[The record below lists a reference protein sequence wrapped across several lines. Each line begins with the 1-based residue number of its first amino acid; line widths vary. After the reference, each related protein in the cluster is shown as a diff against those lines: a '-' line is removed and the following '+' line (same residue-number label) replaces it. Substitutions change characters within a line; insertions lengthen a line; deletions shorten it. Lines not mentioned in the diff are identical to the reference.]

1 MTKKKRDL
9 SNVPPEY
16 LMVAQLI
23 QISAL
28 MNILGGL
35 LATLLGM
42 AVCVSTYG
50 CCFPFIFMGIPS
62 VIVGAFE
69 LQWGTTASNGHRV
82 RDLKQKSLW
91 GLGSSVLLVFAA
103 PMIGLPSLL
112 LEIVVQTRLNDRA
125 LTRFLRGETSPETP
139 LLTDDSVT

>member
-91 GLGSSVLLVFAA
+91 GLGSSLGSWVHPWGPGFIPGGGGLSLVKGVISYN
-103 PMIGLPSLL
+103 P
-112 LEIVVQTRLNDRA
+112 
-125 LTRFLRGETSPETP
+125 
-139 LLTDDSVT
+139 